1 MSFFIDFAEKTN
13 MLWKIIL
20 KFFTHAWLTYKFLNM
35 RIWDFFILGWYDKKY
50 KMSKYIFKSFLKKEK
65 KNIFEIDILMIPL
78 QVDENDVLMLLIYI
92 CSYMYNLLE
101 HFSVSEWMNHW
112 LNKFLSLQA
121 SEKKIDSVEEDYKDS
136 LPNHL
141 RT

>member
-1 MSFFIDFAEKTN
+1 MENYIKVFYSCLIDVQIFEHENLRFFSYWVDMIKE
-13 MLWKIIL
+13 
-20 KFFTHAWLTYKFLNM
+20 
-35 RIWDFFILGWYDKKY
+35 Y

-101 HFSVSEWMNHW
+101 HFSVSE
-112 LNKFLSLQA
+112 
-121 SEKKIDSVEEDYKDS
+121 
-136 LPNHL
+136 
-141 RT
+141 